1 MIIDEHEVPNEIL
14 QYFKS
19 SIENLSDASIVAAGK
34 KMPSLIEG
42 LNQKKPNLKIV
53 RERING
59 QLDRKSIPVPI
70 MELLREGTH
79 SEDFFAALSLRA
91 IKHGGEDWIAYF
103 GIEPYLGSLLL
114 DDRETV
120 RDFSREEY
128 KKINKKPKGNVHK
141 LVDTANLI
149 GKFSPFLQTIQR
161 LLTGVES
168 KTQKAPTSATP
179 VKIQLSKEAEEKLIE
194 NSTLVKRLRKELNKE
209 KSNLTESNK
218 KIDLSIKNEKKHFSD
233 LSEKIIE
240 CNNLQQDFQ
249 KKVAK
254 GISDAL
260 QNRLGKWINPT
271 ENLIQEQS
279 STKSVF
285 QQAKAALENQEK
297 IDLRYKTISQL
308 RENLKEALDLKEKL
322 TRAIDESLR
331 ISPDIHVALKK
342 IQIEIENIESI
353 LNKGSIG
360 PDSTRLVEIA
370 QKLKTCETIEQVIK
384 LKTLITNEIANQ
396 VWPLNEGS
404 KAFDLINQR
413 MFHFYTTNDLSSQ
426 VKVDD
431 LNRLTPLK
439 FLRNVLYSGTQ
450 CHILIDGHNLLHKIR
465 ALIDPIHF
473 DSKSGPNRLA
483 RNLLIGKLR
492 DLVESQP
499 SINCELWF
507 DGPEDT
513 DWRENENLRVL
524 FSGGTGDNRADSR
537 IIESLNSL
545 AYRRIEGEIFVV
557 SDDGGVLNKSKEFK
571 GIGVSPVEFW
581 IGFLEN

>member
-1 MIIDEHEVPNEIL
+1 M
-14 QYFKS
+14 
-19 SIENLSDASIVAAGK
+19 
-34 KMPSLIEG
+34 
-42 LNQKKPNLKIV
+42 
-53 RERING
+53 
-59 QLDRKSIPVPI
+59 
-70 MELLREGTH
+70 
-79 SEDFFAALSLRA
+79 
-91 IKHGGEDWIAYF
+91 
-103 GIEPYLGSLLL
+103 EPYLGSLLL

-120 RDFSREEY
+120 RDFARGEY
-128 KKINKKPKGNVHK
+128 KKINKKPKGNLHK
-141 LVDTANLI
+141 LVGTANLI
-149 GKFSPFLQTIQR
+149 GKFSPFLQTIQL

-168 KTQKAPTSATP
+168 KTQIAPTKATP
-179 VKIQLSKEAEEKLIE
+179 EKIQMSKEAEESLIE
-194 NSTLVKRLRKELNKE
+194 NSTLVKRLRRELNEE
-209 KSNLTESNK
+209 KSNLTESDK
-218 KIDLSIKNEKKHFSD
+218 KLNLSIKNEKKHFSD
-233 LSEKIIE
+233 LREKIIE

-249 KKVAK
+249 QKVAK

-279 STKSVF
+279 SIKSVF

-308 RENLKEALDLKEKL
+308 RENLKEALDLKENL

-331 ISPDIHVALKK
+331 ISPDIHIALKK
-342 IQIEIENIESI
+342 IQIEIQDIEKI
-353 LNKGSIG
+353 LNKGSIA
-360 PDSTRLVEIA
+360 PDSSHLIDIA
-370 QKLKTCETIEQVIK
+370 RKLKTSGTIEQVIE

-396 VWPLNEGS
+396 VWPLDEGS

-413 MFHFYTTNDLSSQ
+413 ILHFYTTNDLSSQ

-439 FLRNVLYSGTQ
+439 FLRNSLYSGTP

-473 DSKSGPNRLA
+473 DTKSGPNRLA

-513 DWRENENLRVL
+513 EWRENDNLRVL

-545 AYRRIEGEIFVV
+545 AYRRIEGEVFVV

-581 IGFLEN
+581 IGFLGI

>member
-19 SIENLSDASIVAAGK
+19 SIENLSDVSIVAAGK
-34 KMPSLIEG
+34 KLPSLIEG

-128 KKINKKPKGNVHK
+128 KKIYKKPKGNVHK

-161 LLTGVES
+161 LLSGVES
-168 KTQKAPTSATP
+168 KTQIASTKATP
-179 VKIQLSKEAEEKLIE
+179 EKIQISKEAEESLIE
-194 NSTLVKRLRKELNKE
+194 NSTLVKRLRRELNEE
-209 KSNLTESNK
+209 KSNRTESDK
-218 KIDLSIKNEKKHFSD
+218 KLNLLIKNEQKHFSD
-233 LSEKIIE
+233 LREKIIE
-240 CNNLQQDFQ
+240 YNNLQQDFQ

-342 IQIEIENIESI
+342 IQIEIDKIESI

-439 FLRNVLYSGTQ
+439 LLRNVLYSGTQ

-465 ALIDPIHF
+465 ALIDPIYF
-473 DSKSGPNRLA
+473 DSKSGPNKLA

>member
-1 MIIDEHEVPNEIL
+1 MIIDEHEVPNEIF
-14 QYFKS
+14 QYYKS
-19 SIENLSDASIVAAGK
+19 SIENLSDVSIVAAGK
-34 KMPSLIEG
+34 KLPSLIEG

-103 GIEPYLGSLLL
+103 GMEPYLGSLLL

-120 RDFSREEY
+120 RDFAREEY
-128 KKINKKPKGNVHK
+128 KKINKKPKGNLHK

-149 GKFSPFLQTIQR
+149 GKFSPFLQTIQL

-168 KTQKAPTSATP
+168 KTQIAPTKATSE
-179 VKIQLSKEAEEKLIE
+179 KIQMSKEAEESLIE
-194 NSTLVKRLRKELNKE
+194 NSTLVKRLRRELNE
-209 KSNLTESNK
+209 ERSNLTESDK
-218 KIDLSIKNEKKHFSD
+218 KLNLSIKNEKKHFSD
-233 LSEKIIE
+233 LREKIIE

-249 KKVAK
+249 QKVAK

-285 QQAKAALENQEK
+285 QQAKAALQNQEK

-308 RENLKEALDLKEKL
+308 RENLKEALDLKENL

-331 ISPDIHVALKK
+331 ISPDIHIAMKK
-342 IQIEIENIESI
+342 IQIEIQNIETI
-353 LNKGSIG
+353 LNKGSIA
-360 PDSTRLVEIA
+360 PDSSHLIDIA
-370 QKLKTCETIEQVIK
+370 RKLKTSGTIEQVIE

-396 VWPLNEGS
+396 VWPIDEGS

-413 MFHFYTTNDLSSQ
+413 ILHFYTTNDLSSQ

-439 FLRNVLYSGTQ
+439 FLRNSLYSGTP

-473 DSKSGPNRLA
+473 DTKSGPNRLA

-513 DWRENENLRVL
+513 EWRENDNLRVL

-581 IGFLEN
+581 IGFL

>member
-1 MIIDEHEVPNEIL
+1 
-14 QYFKS
+14 
-19 SIENLSDASIVAAGK
+19 
-34 KMPSLIEG
+34 
-42 LNQKKPNLKIV
+42 
-53 RERING
+53 
-59 QLDRKSIPVPI
+59 

-103 GIEPYLGSLLL
+103 GMEPYLGSLLL

-120 RDFSREEY
+120 RDFAREEY
-128 KKINKKPKGNVHK
+128 KKINKKPKGNLHK

-149 GKFSPFLQTIQR
+149 GKFSPFLQTIQL

-168 KTQKAPTSATP
+168 KTQIAPTKATP
-179 VKIQLSKEAEEKLIE
+179 EKIQMSKEAEESLIE
-194 NSTLVKRLRKELNKE
+194 NSTLVKRLRRELNEE
-209 KSNLTESNK
+209 KSNLIESDK
-218 KIDLSIKNEKKHFSD
+218 KLNLSIKNEKKHFSD
-233 LSEKIIE
+233 LREKIIE

-249 KKVAK
+249 QKVAK

-279 STKSVF
+279 SIKSVF
-285 QQAKAALENQEK
+285 QQAKAALQNQEK

-308 RENLKEALDLKEKL
+308 RENLKEALDLKENL

-331 ISPDIHVALKK
+331 ISPDIHIALKK
-342 IQIEIENIESI
+342 IQIEIQNIETI
-353 LNKGSIG
+353 LNKGSIA
-360 PDSTRLVEIA
+360 PDSSHLIDIA
-370 QKLKTCETIEQVIK
+370 RKLKTSGTIEQVIE

-396 VWPLNEGS
+396 VWPIDEGS

-413 MFHFYTTNDLSSQ
+413 ILHFYTTNDLSSQ

-439 FLRNVLYSGTQ
+439 FLRNSLYLGVP

-473 DSKSGPNRLA
+473 DTKSGPNRLA

-513 DWRENENLRVL
+513 EWRENDNLRVL

-557 SDDGGVLNKSKEFK
+557 SDDGGVLKKSKEFK

-581 IGFLEN
+581 IGFLGI

>member
-34 KMPSLIEG
+34 KLPSLIEG

-128 KKINKKPKGNVHK
+128 KKINKKLKGNVHK

-179 VKIQLSKEAEEKLIE
+179 VKIKLSKEAEEKLIE

-218 KIDLSIKNEKKHFSD
+218 KLDLSIKNEKKHFSD

-240 CNNLQQDFQ
+240 CNNLKQDFQ
-249 KKVAK
+249 KKIAT

-260 QNRLGKWINPT
+260 QSRLGKWINPT

-285 QQAKAALENQEK
+285 QQAKAALEYQEK

-331 ISPDIHVALKK
+331 ISPDVQVALKK

-353 LNKGSIG
+353 LNKGSIA
-360 PDSTRLVEIA
+360 PNSSRLIEIA

-465 ALIDPIHF
+465 ALIDPIYF
-473 DSKSGPNRLA
+473 DSKSGPNKLA

>member
-1 MIIDEHEVPNEIL
+1 MIIDEHEVPNEIF
-14 QYFKS
+14 QYYKS
-19 SIENLSDASIVAAGK
+19 SIENLSDVSIVAAGK
-34 KMPSLIEG
+34 KLPSLIEG

-59 QLDRKSIPVPI
+59 HLDRKSIPVPI

-103 GIEPYLGSLLL
+103 GTEPYLGSLLL

-120 RDFSREEY
+120 RDFAREEY
-128 KKINKKPKGNVHK
+128 KKINKKPKGNLHK

-149 GKFSPFLQTIQR
+149 GKFSPFLQTIQL

-168 KTQKAPTSATP
+168 KTQIAPTKATP
-179 VKIQLSKEAEEKLIE
+179 EKIQMSKEAEESLIE
-194 NSTLVKRLRKELNKE
+194 NSTLVKRLRRELNE
-209 KSNLTESNK
+209 ERSNLTESDK
-218 KIDLSIKNEKKHFSD
+218 KLNLSIKNEKKHFSD
-233 LSEKIIE
+233 LREKIIE

-249 KKVAK
+249 QKVAK

-285 QQAKAALENQEK
+285 QQAKAALQNQEK

-308 RENLKEALDLKEKL
+308 RENLKEALDLKENL

-331 ISPDIHVALKK
+331 ISPDIHIAMKK
-342 IQIEIENIESI
+342 IQIEIQNIETI
-353 LNKGSIG
+353 LNKGSIA
-360 PDSTRLVEIA
+360 PDSSHLIDIA
-370 QKLKTCETIEQVIK
+370 RKLKTSGTIEQVIE

-396 VWPLNEGS
+396 VWPIDEGS

-413 MFHFYTTNDLSSQ
+413 ILHFYTTNDLSSQ

-439 FLRNVLYSGTQ
+439 FLRNSLYSGTP

-473 DSKSGPNRLA
+473 DTKSGPNRLA

-513 DWRENENLRVL
+513 EWRENDNLRVL

-581 IGFLEN
+581 IGFLGI

>member
-1 MIIDEHEVPNEIL
+1 M
-14 QYFKS
+14 
-19 SIENLSDASIVAAGK
+19 
-34 KMPSLIEG
+34 
-42 LNQKKPNLKIV
+42 
-53 RERING
+53 
-59 QLDRKSIPVPI
+59 
-70 MELLREGTH
+70 
-79 SEDFFAALSLRA
+79 
-91 IKHGGEDWIAYF
+91 
-103 GIEPYLGSLLL
+103 
-114 DDRETV
+114 
-120 RDFSREEY
+120 
-128 KKINKKPKGNVHK
+128 
-141 LVDTANLI
+141 
-149 GKFSPFLQTIQR
+149 
-161 LLTGVES
+161 
-168 KTQKAPTSATP
+168 
-179 VKIQLSKEAEEKLIE
+179 
-194 NSTLVKRLRKELNKE
+194 
-209 KSNLTESNK
+209 
-218 KIDLSIKNEKKHFSD
+218 
-233 LSEKIIE
+233 SEKIIE
-240 CNNLQQDFQ
+240 CNNLKQDFQ
-249 KKVAK
+249 KKIAT

-260 QNRLGKWINPT
+260 QSRLGKWINPT

-297 IDLRYKTISQL
+297 IDLRYKTISQI

-331 ISPDIHVALKK
+331 ISPDVQVALKK

-353 LNKGSIG
+353 LNKGSIA
-360 PDSTRLVEIA
+360 PNSSRLIEIA

-439 FLRNVLYSGTQ
+439 LLRNVLYSGTQ

-465 ALIDPIHF
+465 ALIDPIYL
-473 DSKSGPNRLA
+473 DSKSGPNKLA